1 MSEASD
7 KQKSIKTRI
16 SDQYRLVILD
26 DDTLKEVKTTKFSI
40 LGFLLTVFT
49 IILLIAGLTYVL
61 IAFTPLRYTV
71 PGYAEIENNKVYME
85 LYQRLEMLEEEL
97 DAQKVYTDGLKNML
111 NPSGQELS
119 TNIPLEGMSSNA
131 GIDNLSNFFFHPP
144 LKGEIS
150 ARFNRDNNHLGI
162 DVIAPKNTPV
172 KSILDGKVI
181 HSDWSIKNGNTLSIQ
196 HPNNIISIYK
206 HNSSLLKKVGDQVK
220 SGEAV
225 AIIGNTGELSSGPHV
240 HFELW
245 YDGAA
250 VNPEEYINFE
260 Q

>member
-7 KQKSIKTRI
+7 KQKSIKSRI
-16 SDQYRLVILD
+16 SDQYRMVILD
-26 DDTLKEVKTTKFSI
+26 DDTLKEVKTARFSI
-40 LGFLLTVFT
+40 LGLLLTIVA
-49 IILLIAGLTYVL
+49 IILLIAGLTFAL
-61 IAFTPLRYTV
+61 IAFTPLRFTV

-85 LYQRLEMLEEEL
+85 LYQRLEMLEDEL

-111 NPSGQELS
+111 NPSGQELDADLPFDS
-119 TNIPLEGMSSNA
+119 QSLNS
-131 GIDNLSNFFFHPP
+131 GIDDLNNFFFHPP

-150 ARFNRDNNHLGI
+150 ASFNRDNNHLGV
-162 DVIAPKNTPV
+162 DLIAPKDTPI
-172 KSILDGKVI
+172 KSVLDGKVI
-181 HSDWSIKNGNTLSIQ
+181 HADWSIKNGNTLSIQ

-240 HFELW
+240 HIELW
-245 YDGAA
+245 YNGAA

-260 Q
+260 